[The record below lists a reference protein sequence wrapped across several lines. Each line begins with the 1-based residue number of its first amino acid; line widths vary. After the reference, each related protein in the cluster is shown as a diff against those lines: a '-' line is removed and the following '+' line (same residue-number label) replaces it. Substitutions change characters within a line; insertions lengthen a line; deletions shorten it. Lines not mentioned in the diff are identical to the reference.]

1 MVLDLLLTPVQQWR
15 SIKLRNLKAEIRLY
29 SSRQANNHKYET
41 IQNHTGYDLY
51 FANIISTLASVKL

>member
-1 MVLDLLLTPVQQWR
+1 M
-15 SIKLRNLKAEIRLY
+15 AEIKLY